1 MSDAVNIMRRAA
13 SVEKAPLFEPYSKVI
28 IHVGLSD
35 SGDTEITY
43 EAGNDSGRT
52 LEINNE
58 WGTQMMAD
66 TILAKIRG
74 YQYQPLFAS
83 GALVDPSVE
92 LGDGITVNGI
102 YSGIF
107 VQATTFNS
115 QMASDVS
122 APVDEEI
129 EHEYGF
135 ESKTDRAYTRM
146 VAQTR
151 SGISLSAEEIAA
163 EVTRATDAEGELSG
177 RITVNAENITAEVTR
192 ATGAESTLSGRITV
206 NAENITA
213 EVTRATDAEGTLRSS
228 ISQNADDI
236 TAEVSRATNAEGTK
250 LNHTYSSS
258 SFGWQLTSTA
268 FILKANNKQVFKADK
283 NGITVTGS
291 GEFSGKITA
300 TSGYIGNGSSGFT
313 ISNTAIYNGMQS
325 LRDTSNN
332 GVYVGTDGIAIG
344 KGAFKVTYTGAVTA
358 TNLSITGG
366 SIEIGNNFSVD
377 LYGNLSANNATFKG
391 TVYFQN
397 GQSISSLSSANLYTG
412 AYQASSN
419 YGSWNG
425 TTSTVNTNGQNW
437 TNAYDSACVEG
448 GYSYDGASYGYT
460 SHSIFEHPD
469 GEAYCTYLYTYY
481 LKATQ
486 GINFSDASLALGD
499 LYLKYGNS
507 NYHAQWVETSGSINY
522 STTYKVAD
530 INGNEHWTGEFSNP
544 PVSVS
549 PGWVVGLRS

>member
-163 EVTRATDAEGELSG
+163 EVARATDAEGELSG
-177 RITVNAENITAEVTR
+177 RITVNAESISAEVTR

-206 NAENITA
+206 NAGNITA
-213 EVTRATDAEGTLRSS
+213 EVRRATDAEGTLRSS
-228 ISQNADDI
+228 ISQNADSI
-236 TAEVSRATNAEGTK
+236 TAEVRRATNAEGTK
-250 LNHTYSSS
+250 LNHTYSNS
-258 SFGWQLTSTA
+258 SFGWQLTSSA
-268 FILKANNKQVFKADK
+268 FILKSNNQEVFKA
-283 NGITVTGS
+283 NSGGITVKGS
-291 GEFSGKITA
+291 GEFTGKITA

-313 ISNTAIYNGMQS
+313 ISNTAIFNGMRS
-325 LRDTSNN
+325 LGDQDNN

-344 KGAFKVTYTGAVTA
+344 KGAFKVTSAGAVTA
-358 TNLSITGG
+358 TNLSISGG
-366 SIEIGNNFSVD
+366 SININDTFKVD
-377 LYGNLSANNATFKG
+377 SYGNLSAASG
-391 TVYFQN
+391 TLTN
-397 GQSISSLSSANLYTG
+397 LSI
-412 AYQASSN
+412 
-419 YGSWNG
+419 
-425 TTSTVNTNGQNW
+425 TN
-437 TNAYDSACVEG
+437 
-448 GYSYDGASYGYT
+448 
-460 SHSIFEHPD
+460 
-469 GEAYCTYLYTYY
+469 
-481 LKATQ
+481 
-486 GINFSDASLALGD
+486 
-499 LYLKYGNS
+499 
-507 NYHAQWVETSGSINY
+507 GSININNKFQVDSSGNLSATSGTFSGNVYAGNIQYGGDYGTFSGAGLTPY
-522 STTYKVAD
+522 SVSGGYGGQIGPSTIVGGNIGAYTITGGTDGNLDTYTVAYGNTGFTGTLD
-530 INGNEHWTGEFSNP
+530 QVGVNQSNIAAINGYFTGTANFNYAIVQVLQASAVTLGGHSIYYDDGYVKYNT
-544 PVSVS
+544 
-549 PGWVVGLRS
+549 